1 MDNTKLVEGNPYFEA
16 VAKQEGFYSED
27 LMEEL
32 AQTGS
37 LETMDIPEWVKD
49 VFRVSHDIAP
59 EWHVKMQGAVQ
70 EYVDNSVSKT
80 INFPHD
86 ATEEEIAGAYMLSYE
101 LGCKGITVYRDGSKD
116 GQVLSTGQT
125 GTSDEVI
132 DEVLTPRK
140 RPQSIRG
147 VTERV
152 RTGHGNMYVTINFDE
167 ADTPFELFGNLG
179 KAGGCDS
186 AQLEAISRLVS
197 LALRSGIE
205 PATVID
211 QLRGITCCPAWD
223 EGTLVRSGPDA
234 VALALERHTTGTQ
247 EHGDARDSSEVQLKF
262 TPQVVNGNG
271 NGNGHAKEILNA
283 RKCPECNTPVIFEE
297 GCMKCVAC
305 SWNKC
310 D

>member
-1 MDNTKLVEGNPYFEA
+1 MSP
-16 VAKQEGFYSED
+16 
-27 LMEEL
+27 
-32 AQTGS
+32 
-37 LETMDIPEWVKD
+37 
-49 VFRVSHDIAP
+49 
-59 EWHVKMQGAVQ
+59 
-70 EYVDNSVSKT
+70 
-80 INFPHD
+80 
-86 ATEEEIAGAYMLSYE
+86 
-101 LGCKGITVYRDGSKD
+101 
-116 GQVLSTGQT
+116 VLSTG
-125 GTSDEVI
+125 GTAQAPTEDAEAAGILS
-132 DEVLTPRK
+132 PRQ

-205 PATVID
+205 PATVIE

-234 VALALERHTTGTQ
+234 VALALERHTAG
-247 EHGDARDSSEVQLKF
+247 EYGRDDSAQTDEVQLKF
-262 TPQVVNGNG
+262 TPQVITNGNG
-271 NGNGHAKEILNA
+271 NGNGHTKDILNA

-305 SWNKC
+305 GWNKC
-310 D
+310 E

>member
-16 VAKQEGFYSED
+16 VARQEGFYSEE
-27 LMEEL
+27 LMEDL
-32 AQTGS
+32 AKTGS
-37 LETMDIPEWVKD
+37 LENLDIPEWVKG

-59 EWHVKMQGAVQ
+59 DWHVKMQGAVQ
-70 EYVDNSVSKT
+70 KFVDNSVSKT
-80 INFPHD
+80 INFPNN
-86 ATEEEIAGAYMLSYE
+86 ATVEEIAGAYMLAYE

-116 GQVLSTGQT
+116 GQVLSTGGSART
-125 GTSDEVI
+125 DAEVGDI
-132 DEVLTPRK
+132 LTPRQ

-167 ADTPFELFGNLG
+167 ADKPFELFGNLG

-223 EGTLVRSGPDA
+223 DGTLVRSGPDA
-234 VALALERHTTGTQ
+234 VALALERHTTG
-247 EHGDARDSSEVQLKF
+247 GRDESRSPSEVQLKF
-262 TPQVVNGNG
+262 TPQVIANGNG

-305 SWNKC
+305 GWNKC
-310 D
+310 E

>member
-1 MDNTKLVEGNPYFEA
+1 M
-16 VAKQEGFYSED
+16 ED
-27 LMEEL
+27 L

-37 LETMDIPEWVKD
+37 LEHLNIPEWVKD
-49 VFRVSHDIAP
+49 VFRVSHDIEP
-59 EWHVKMQGAVQ
+59 DWHVKMQGAVQ
-70 EYVDNSVSKT
+70 EFVDNSVSKT
-80 INFPHD
+80 INFPHN
-86 ATEEEIAGAYMLSYE
+86 ATVDEIAGAYMLAYD

-116 GQVLSTGQT
+116 GQVLSTGET
-125 GTSDEVI
+125 GQVEAELS
-132 DEVLTPRK
+132 EVLTPRQ
-140 RPQSIRG
+140 RPSSIRG

-167 ADTPFELFGNLG
+167 VDMPFELFGNLG

-205 PATVID
+205 PSTVIE

-234 VALALERHTTGTQ
+234 VALALERHTGGGGQ
-247 EHGDARDSSEVQLKF
+247 GRGEGINASEVQLKF
-262 TPQVVNGNG
+262 AAQVVSNGNG
-271 NGNGHAKEILNA
+271 NGNGELYGHAGEILNV

>member
-1 MDNTKLVEGNPYFEA
+1 
-16 VAKQEGFYSED
+16 
-27 LMEEL
+27 
-32 AQTGS
+32 
-37 LETMDIPEWVKD
+37 
-49 VFRVSHDIAP
+49 
-59 EWHVKMQGAVQ
+59 MQGAVQ
-70 EYVDNSVSKT
+70 EFVDNSVSKT
-80 INFPHD
+80 INFPND
-86 ATEEEIAGAYMLSYE
+86 ATVNEIAGAYMLAYD

-116 GQVLSTGQT
+116 GQVLSTGGNGLSETEQA
-125 GTSDEVI
+125 EI
-132 DEVLTPRK
+132 LTPRQ
-140 RPQSIRG
+140 RPSSIRG

-152 RTGHGNMYVTINFDE
+152 RTGHGNMYVTINFDDAE
-167 ADTPFELFGNLG
+167 KPFELFGNLG

-205 PATVID
+205 PPVVIE

-234 VALALERHTTGTQ
+234 VALALERHNGGHSQ
-247 EHGDARDSSEVQLKF
+247 EEGINAGEIQLKF
-262 TPQVVNGNG
+262 APQVVSNGNG
-271 NGNGHAKEILNA
+271 NGNGHSKEILNA